1 MARAKKD
8 AKYLNVYI
16 SRETYEKFDKFCE
29 EMGQS
34 KSLAADRALV
44 LYMEA
49 MTKKMGR
56 SDKK

>member
-1 MARAKKD
+1 MARQKKD

-16 SRETYEKFDKFCE
+16 SRDVHEKFDKFCE
-29 EMGQS
+29 ELGQS
-34 KSLAADRALV
+34 KSLATERALV

-56 SDKK
+56 SVKK